1 MKKNKI
7 LVFIKA
13 LFSIAFFVVLVSFVR
28 GQELFVAFSH
38 VNWLYFALSFAM
50 VPVLFV
56 LSSLKWKL
64 ILDTGERKISFFR
77 LSAIYLVGYF
87 FSNLLPSTV
96 GGDVVRSYYAGKEI
110 NNQQYS
116 AVTVFVERFS
126 GLLFLLFLVIFAPLL
141 KPSLYKSLYVIIPT
155 LLSLL
160 FLFMVIWIWLVKE
173 PFALLKSL
181 MTFLLN
187 RLDGLGGRVQSESL
201 GRILTFVVLFLRS
214 LSSRLERFSGELG
227 KALQVIRYN
236 RALLWKMVA
245 LTIAFYFFTWLNVF
259 VTFLTFGT
267 KVDFLAI
274 IALVPTIMFV
284 AHFPVTV
291 LGNLGFFES
300 VFVVYFLMIGV
311 SGAETLAMGLLLRL
325 KTLCIGVVGF
335 VVYLFYQQIWGKA
348 PAEEA

>member
-64 ILDTGERKISFFR
+64 ILDAGERKISFFR

-141 KPSLYKSLYVIIPT
+141 QPSLYKSLYVIIPT

-160 FLFMVIWIWLVKE
+160 FLFIVIWIWLVKE

-181 MTFLLN
+181 MAFLLN

-227 KALQVIRYN
+227 KALQVIRDN
-236 RALLWKMVA
+236 RALLWKIVA

-259 VTFLTFGT
+259 VTFLAFGT

-300 VFVVYFLMIGV
+300 VFVVYFLMVGV

-325 KTLCIGVVGF
+325 KTLCIGLVGF